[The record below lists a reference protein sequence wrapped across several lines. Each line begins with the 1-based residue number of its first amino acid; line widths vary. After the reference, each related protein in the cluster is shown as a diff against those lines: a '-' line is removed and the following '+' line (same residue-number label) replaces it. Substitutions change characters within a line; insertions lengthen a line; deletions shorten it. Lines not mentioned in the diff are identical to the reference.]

1 MNSPSIL
8 SFYSR
13 LINEFTGIEDH
24 KDLLRIEEFMRNS
37 IFQSTLDWQTRKQL
51 DEGARKAVM
60 VLRLGAEQ
68 GHWEPLN
75 SDLIED

>member
-1 MNSPSIL
+1 MNSPPCL

-37 IFQSTLDWQTRKQL
+37 IFHSTLDWQTKEQL
-51 DEGARKAVM
+51 NEGARKAVIF
-60 VLRLGAEQ
+60 LRLGAEQ
-68 GHWEPLN
+68 GYWKPLN